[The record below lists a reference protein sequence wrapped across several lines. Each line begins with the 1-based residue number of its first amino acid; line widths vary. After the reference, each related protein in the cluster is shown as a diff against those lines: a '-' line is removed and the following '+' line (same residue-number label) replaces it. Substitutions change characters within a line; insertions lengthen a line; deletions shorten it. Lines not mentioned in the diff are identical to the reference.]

1 MLSLGVNAWAQAN
14 AYMCTHRNTDKH
26 KHTYKHAHIFKNQN
40 WPVKPQLE
48 GENELVVESNK
59 SLLDQSPASLLTTGW
74 LWVCS
79 VSEMKVKTQC
89 ILNRMERSK
98 HYPTLKSLSCCQSI
112 WDAERN
118 GTNGLRAAE
127 CSHGLK
133 EEKNPR
139 SRNLLFWCCAC

>member
-59 SLLDQSPASLLTTGW
+59 SLLDQSPASLLSTGW

-79 VSEMKVKTQC
+79 VSEMKIKTHMYIKQDGE
-89 ILNRMERSK
+89 IK
-98 HYPTLKSLSCCQSI
+98 TLPNS
-112 WDAERN
+112 
-118 GTNGLRAAE
+118 
-127 CSHGLK
+127 
-133 EEKNPR
+133 
-139 SRNLLFWCCAC
+139 